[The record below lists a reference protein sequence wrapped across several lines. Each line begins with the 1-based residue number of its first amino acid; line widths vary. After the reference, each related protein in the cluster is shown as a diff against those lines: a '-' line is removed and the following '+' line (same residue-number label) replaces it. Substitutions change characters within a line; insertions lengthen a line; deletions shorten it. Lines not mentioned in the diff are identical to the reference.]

1 VVGVVRRVPVV
12 VLAGFL
18 GAGKTTLLNHL
29 LRNRAGTRVG
39 VVVND
44 FGNIPVDAM
53 AVAGQ
58 VDSMVS
64 LGGGCLCCAGD
75 TEELDAMLE
84 RLTRPA
90 ADIDVVVV
98 EASGIAEPPAVVRRV
113 LASANPR
120 IAYGGLVELVDA
132 AEFETTRVT
141 RPELDRHLRCADL
154 LVLTKVDRVSADA
167 VARLRALI
175 GELAPGTPLTLAEHG
190 RVDPDLLFDA
200 VHREPVGQLSFDQL
214 LADDHDGHD
223 HHAHT
228 RYRSVE
234 FRAGGALHPAR
245 FAEFLRGRPAGLYR
259 MKGHAHFGVP
269 GHRQKFG
276 LHTVGGYVRVE
287 RSPWRRGEPR
297 DTQLVLIG
305 TDLDP
310 AALRADLDAC
320 AEPDPSVVDPGQM
333 LPILRYLEA

>member
-1 VVGVVRRVPVV
+1 MARRVPVV

-44 FGNIPVDAM
+44 FGSIPVDAM

-58 VDSMVS
+58 VDSMMS

-90 ADIDVVVV
+90 ADIDVIVV

-113 LASANPR
+113 LASTNPR
-120 IAYGGLVELVDA
+120 IACGGLVELVDA

-141 RPELDRHLRCADL
+141 HPELDRHLRCADL

-167 VARLRALI
+167 VARLRELI
-175 GELAPGTPLTLAEHG
+175 GELSPGTPLTLADHG
-190 RVDPDLLFDA
+190 RVDPDLLFDP
-200 VHREPVGQLSFDQL
+200 VRREPVGQLSFDQL
-214 LADDHDGHD
+214 HTDDDHDHGE
-223 HHAHT
+223 HAHR

-234 FRAGGALHPAR
+234 FRSERALHPDR
-245 FAEFLRGRPAGLYR
+245 FARFLRGRPAGLYR

-269 GHRQKFG
+269 GHRQKFS

-287 RSPWRRGEPR
+287 RTRWRRGEPR
-297 DTQLVLIG
+297 DTQLVMIG
-305 TDLDP
+305 TDLD
-310 AALRADLDAC
+310 ATALHAELDRC
-320 AEPDPSVVDPGQM
+320 VEPDPAAVDPGQM
-333 LPILRYLEA
+333 LPILRYLDA